1 MGGIVIRTRYDEG
14 TESAE
19 VATSDDS
26 AANMFIYLI
35 GMRKNTLRELQQ
47 STYTFSL
54 VLIIF

>member
-1 MGGIVIRTRYDEG
+1 MGAIVIRTRYDEG

-26 AANMFIYLI
+26 AANMFIYLK

-47 STYTFSL
+47 STYTFS
-54 VLIIF
+54 